1 MLGWKGLGN
10 FSGMIF
16 AKAMATLNKNHILL
30 FFPSISN
37 LMMKWAFPVVIKVF
51 CQKTEN
57 QGLNGFLSALRYIVE
72 FYVCHSLKF
81 IEKFVLRVTAYFVLL
96 YTISVTYY
104 CMLDVVMVLNWL
116 NEWTMNRLIN
126 RQFLWFKIFLLGV
139 IFYKLVWLH
148 FSFFWIL
155 VGKGIKI
162 KLMWWWWWIK
172 KMFELHHWSVDGK
185 FCVHYTWLS

>member
-1 MLGWKGLGN
+1 M
-10 FSGMIF
+10 
-16 AKAMATLNKNHILL
+16 
-30 FFPSISN
+30 FPSISN
-37 LMMKWAFPVVIKVF
+37 LMMKWAFPIVIKVF

-96 YTISVTYY
+96 YTTSVTYY

-116 NEWTMNRLIN
+116 NEWTINRLIN

-148 FSFFWIL
+148 FSFFGFWWEHF
-155 VGKGIKI
+155 GKGIKI

>member
-1 MLGWKGLGN
+1 M
-10 FSGMIF
+10 
-16 AKAMATLNKNHILL
+16 
-30 FFPSISN
+30 FPSISN
-37 LMMKWAFPVVIKVF
+37 LMMKWAFPIVIKVF
-51 CQKTEN
+51 CEKTEN
-57 QGLNGFLSALRYIVE
+57 QGLNGFMLALRYIVE

-81 IEKFVLRVTAYFVLL
+81 IDKFVLRVTAYFVLL

-116 NEWTMNRLIN
+116 NEWTINRLIN

-139 IFYKLVWLH
+139 IFYKPVWLH
-148 FSFFWIL
+148 FSFFGFWWERF
-155 VGKGIKI
+155 GKGIKI

-185 FCVHYTWLS
+185 FCVHYAWLS

>member
-1 MLGWKGLGN
+1 MLGWKGLGS

-148 FSFFWIL
+148 FSFFVFWWERES
-155 VGKGIKI
+155 
-162 KLMWWWWWIK
+162 KLNWCDDDDESRKCLNCIID
-172 KMFELHHWSVDGK
+172 L
-185 FCVHYTWLS
+185 

>member
-1 MLGWKGLGN
+1 MGWYLQKQWLLW
-10 FSGMIF
+10 I
-16 AKAMATLNKNHILL
+16 KNHILL

-37 LMMKWAFPVVIKVF
+37 LMMKWALPVVIKVF

-96 YTISVTYY
+96 FTLSVTYY

-148 FSFFWIL
+148 FSFFGFWWERES
-155 VGKGIKI
+155 
-162 KLMWWWWWIK
+162 KLNWCDDDDESRKCLNCIID
-172 KMFELHHWSVDGK
+172 L
-185 FCVHYTWLS
+185 